1 MNNVSLI
8 GRITKD
14 IELRTTESGIAAVS
28 MFIAIDNGKDKEG
41 NDRPADFPKIYV
53 YEKQAENVNKYCHKG
68 SLVGIT
74 GRIKTRSWDKDDGS
88 KGYETYVAASR
99 VQFLDTKQSNS
110 APIPEPEYKTNTEEI
125 PQTSEDPYEAMGDE
139 VQLSEDELPF
149 DFK

>member
-14 IELRTTESGIAAVS
+14 VELRTTESGIAAVS

-68 SLVGIT
+68 SLVGVT
-74 GRIKTRSWDKDDGS
+74 GRIKTRSWDKEDGT
-88 KGYETYVAASR
+88 KGYETYVVANR

-110 APIPEPEYKTNTEEI
+110 VPIPEPEYTTNADEKNEVD
-125 PQTSEDPYEAMGDE
+125 DPYAAMGDE
-139 VQLSEDELPF
+139 VKLSEEDLPF
-149 DFK
+149 DFQ

>member
-14 IELRTTESGIAAVS
+14 VELRTTESGIAAVS
-28 MFIAIDNGKDKEG
+28 IFIAIDNGKDKEG

-68 SLVGIT
+68 SLVGVT
-74 GRIKTRSWDKDDGS
+74 GRIKTRSWDKDDGT
-88 KGYETYVAASR
+88 KGYETYVVANR

-110 APIPEPEYKTNTEEI
+110 APIPEPEYT
-125 PQTSEDPYEAMGDE
+125 TSVNEKNETEDPYADMGDE
-139 VQLSEDELPF
+139 IQLDESDLPF
-149 DFK
+149 DFN